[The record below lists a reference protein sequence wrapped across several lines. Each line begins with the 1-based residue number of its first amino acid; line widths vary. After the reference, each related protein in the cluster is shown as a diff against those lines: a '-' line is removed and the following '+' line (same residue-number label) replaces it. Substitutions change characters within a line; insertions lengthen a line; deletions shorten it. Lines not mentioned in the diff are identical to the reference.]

1 LPFLSLKSPVSDA
14 EDSEDEALEDEALE
28 DDELADED
36 SEDEAFAED
45 AELLTLDEA
54 VLDEPHPASA
64 ETAKNEHTI
73 NPKILFFI
81 KSPPL

>member
-14 EDSEDEALEDEALE
+14 EDSEDEALED
-28 DDELADED
+28 DELADED
-36 SEDEAFAED
+36 SEDEAFAEDTED

-73 NPKILFFI
+73 KPKILFFI